1 MAHNSGDDRY
11 SVTIVD
17 IDDPAAANAGSE
29 LFDFHA
35 VQLQSRP
42 FKIRRIIVRLDT
54 ATVVYHSTNVPV
66 RTRTRLH
73 AGLLAYVTYGPQAVG
88 AVNGLPVRPGLL
100 LSVPSGTDHLLVT
113 GEDFESIAFL
123 LPSDDVRAHLMVRG
137 RGAEF
142 HVPERI
148 EPLQVDP
155 AKVDELFEWGKRLV
169 SAALLRPTMFDDASR
184 ERTAAREDLFEIVLS
199 TVSVAD
205 GFESTRADRTR
216 VSYGHVVRLAED
228 YAMAQGS
235 ERLYITDLCRI
246 TGVSERTLEYAFKEV
261 MGLAPMAYLARLRLH
276 RVRQALLAATNG
288 PTTVAAAAVEWGFW
302 HFGEFSRAYKECFG
316 ELPSETLRRRDDQ
329 PPDREPASEPR
340 QPPCC

>member
-1 MAHNSGDDRY
+1 MAHTSGDDRY
-11 SVTIVD
+11 SVSIVD

-35 VQLQSRP
+35 VQLQPRP

-54 ATVVYHSTNVPV
+54 ATVVFHSTNVPV
-66 RTRTRLH
+66 RTRTRVR
-73 AGLLAYVTYGPQAVG
+73 AGLLAYVTYGPQSAG

-100 LSVPSGTDHLLVT
+100 LSVPSGMDHLLVT
-113 GEDFESIAFL
+113 SHNWESIAFL

-142 HVPERI
+142 HVPEGI

-155 AKVDELFEWGKRLV
+155 AKVEELFEWGKRLV
-169 SAALLRPTMFDDASR
+169 SAALLQPTMFDEASR
-184 ERTAAREDLFEIVLS
+184 ECTAAREELFEIVLS
-199 TVSVAD
+199 TLSVAD
-205 GFESTRADRTR
+205 RFESTRVDRAR
-216 VSYGHVVRLAED
+216 VAHGHVVRLAED

-235 ERLYITDLCRI
+235 ARLYITDLCRI

-261 MGLAPMAYLARLRLH
+261 IGLAPMAYLARLRMH
-276 RVRQALLAATNG
+276 RVRQALLAATNE
-288 PTTVAAAAVEWGFW
+288 PTTVAAAALDWGFW

-316 ELPSETLRRRDDQ
+316 ELPSETLRRRGY
-329 PPDREPASEPR
+329 
-340 QPPCC
+340 